1 MTTLPRILG
10 YTPDGLPIYPISGS
24 QGRGISSVGDIIE
37 RTIDGFDT
45 NEIFR
50 EFQTVL
56 AIVNEQRSAVAN
68 LLSFPT
74 IRPADGVA
82 QTVDDDGF
90 ERASEF
96 GEPVSLAAAPDVVT
110 MGYDRA
116 DWDLATRFSARYLR
130 DATRAEIEA
139 IHARALAADN
149 KNVNTAILSRLL
161 DPTPGENEDGR
172 TVYGLWTGDDGM
184 APPRHAFRTFDDTH
198 SHYLTSGS
206 ADVEGADLDALM
218 MNVTEHGYGLRAGSR
233 LILFLHPDEVPPVA
247 AIRAGSGA
255 GTLKATYDYIPSSGA
270 PAYLTSEAI
279 IGDVA
284 PGEFERLSVV
294 GSYGAVWVV
303 PTEFMPPNY
312 LLLTATD
319 GPSSNLNPV
328 GFRQHPNANQQG
340 IRLLPGNQTEYP
352 LTEAFYTRCFGVGVR
367 HRGAAAAMQI
377 TASAT
382 YTAPVL

>member
-1 MTTLPRILG
+1 MA
-10 YTPDGLPIYPISGS
+10 
-24 QGRGISSVGDIIE
+24 RGISTAGDIIE
-37 RTIDGFDT
+37 WTIDGFDT
-45 NEIFR
+45 AVMFR
-50 EFQTVL
+50 EFQTTL
-56 AIVNEQRSAVAN
+56 EIVNEQRSAVAN

-96 GEPVSLAAAPDVVT
+96 GEPVSLAARPDIVT

-116 DWDLATRFSARYLR
+116 DWDLATRFTARYLR
-130 DATRAEIEA
+130 DATAAEIEA
-139 IHARALAADN
+139 IHSRALAADN

-172 TVYGLWTGDDGM
+172 TVYGLWTGTDGM
-184 APPRHAFRTFDDTH
+184 TPPRHAFRTFDDTH
-198 SHYLTSGS
+198 SHYMTSGS
-206 ADVEGADLDALM
+206 ADVEGADLDALVS
-218 MNVTEHGYGLRAGSR
+218 NITEHGYGLRPGSR
-233 LILFLHPDEVPPVA
+233 LLLFLHPDEVPPVA

-255 GTLKATYDYIPSSGA
+255 GTLKATFDYIPSAGA

-284 PGEFERLSVV
+284 PAEFDRLKVV
-294 GSYGAVWVV
+294 GSYGDVWVV
-303 PTEFMPPNY
+303 PTEFMPPSY

-319 GPSSNLNPV
+319 GPGSSLNPV
-328 GFRQHPNANQQG
+328 GFRQHPNTAQQG
-340 IRLLPGNQTEYP
+340 LRLLPGNQTEYP
-352 LTEAFYTRCFGVGVR
+352 LTESFYTRCFGVGVR

-377 TASAT
+377 TT
-382 YTAPVL
+382 DTEYEAPVL